1 VAAGTVG
8 LALALAGVDS
18 PLRVPLL
25 LLFLAVAPAVAVAG
39 LLRGFDTLA
48 VLVVSG
54 GATIAINSLVAA
66 TMLTLGVWSPRAGLL
81 AVAAITAVCLAG
93 QLPAVRTLVTRRSS
107 PQRTA
112 PQRHAAW
119 TGRRRAST
127 RSGRAA
133 ERAPNAIHQTAEAGM
148 ANRLEEAGTAVMGAV
163 PALRPA
169 TPAATAARTAA
180 ARTTTARPRRPPVP
194 TDAAT
199 AQFPAFRP
207 HEPAGAATAR
217 GRATRPHE
225 PEASTDTPAA
235 QIPATRPQE
244 AEEPT
249 DAPTAQIPAVRPTE

>member
-1 VAAGTVG
+1 VTAIPLWLARTAAGAAVAAGTVG

-48 VLVVSG
+48 VLVIG
-54 GATIAINSLVAA
+54 AGATIAINSLVAA

-93 QLPAVRTLVTRRSS
+93 QLPAVRTLVTWRSS

-119 TGRRRAST
+119 AGGRRAST
-127 RSGRAA
+127 RSG
-133 ERAPNAIHQTAEAGM
+133 T
-148 ANRLEEAGTAVMGAV
+148 
-163 PALRPA
+163 
-169 TPAATAARTAA
+169 
-180 ARTTTARPRRPPVP
+180 
-194 TDAAT
+194 AT

-207 HEPAGAATAR
+207 HEPADAATAR
-217 GRATRPHE
+217 SQATRPHEPEALNDAATAQFPAIRSHEQAAPADTPAAQTPATRPQE

-235 QIPATRPQE
+235 QIPATHPQE